1 MKAKTPSDSRT
12 IMTTIVLTNE
22 TNAYNNM
29 FGGDLLSLMDRACAI
44 AAQRHAEAKVVTASV
59 NHVSFST
66 PIPLGSTVEA
76 IAKVSRAFGSSMEV
90 FVDIWVDDAINH
102 TKTKSNEGIYTFVAL
117 DEFMKPKKI
126 PDLVPETEEEIVRY
140 NSALHRRE
148 LSLLLSGRITPS
160 EAVELR
166 KMFTLDN

>member
-1 MKAKTPSDSRT
+1 MKAKTPSESKT

-59 NHVSFST
+59 NHVSFSL

-90 FVDIWVDDAINH
+90 IVDIWIDDVINH
-102 TKTKSNEGIYTFVAL
+102 RKIKTNEGIYTFVAL
-117 DEFMKPKKI
+117 DETMKPKKI
-126 PDLVPETEEEIVRY
+126 PDLVPETEEEKTRY
-140 NSALHRRE
+140 TGAIHRRE

-160 EAVELR
+160 EAIEL
-166 KMFTLDN
+166 KKLLEGN

>member
-1 MKAKTPSDSRT
+1 MKAKTPSESKT

-44 AAQRHAEAKVVTASV
+44 AAQRHAETKVVTASV
-59 NHVSFST
+59 NHVSFSL

-90 FVDIWVDDAINH
+90 IVDIWIDDVINH
-102 TKTKSNEGIYTFVAL
+102 RKIKTNEGIYTFVAL
-117 DEFMKPKKI
+117 DETMKPKKI
-126 PDLVPETEEEIVRY
+126 PDLVPETEEEKTRY
-140 NSALHRRE
+140 TGAIHRRE

-160 EAVELR
+160 EAIEL
-166 KMFTLDN
+166 KKLLEGN

>member
-1 MKAKTPSDSRT
+1 MKAKTPSESKT

-44 AAQRHAEAKVVTASV
+44 AAQRHAETKVVTASV
-59 NHVSFST
+59 NHVSFSL

-90 FVDIWVDDAINH
+90 IVDIWIDDVINH
-102 TKTKSNEGIYTFVAL
+102 RKIKTNEGIYTFVAL
-117 DEFMKPKKI
+117 DETMKPKKI
-126 PDLVPETEEEIVRY
+126 PDLVPETEEEIIRY
-140 NSALHRRE
+140 TGAIHRRE

-160 EAVELR
+160 EAIEL
-166 KMFTLDN
+166 KKLLEGN

>member
-1 MKAKTPSDSRT
+1 MKAKTPSESKT

-44 AAQRHAEAKVVTASV
+44 AAQRHAETKVVTASV
-59 NHVSFST
+59 NHVSFSL

-90 FVDIWVDDAINH
+90 IVDIWIDDVINH
-102 TKTKSNEGIYTFVAL
+102 RKIKTNEGIYTFVAL
-117 DEFMKPKKI
+117 DETMKPKKI
-126 PDLVPETEEEIVRY
+126 PDLVPETEEEKTRY
-140 NSALHRRE
+140 TGAIHHRE

-160 EAVELR
+160 EAIEL
-166 KMFTLDN
+166 KKLLEGN

>member
-1 MKAKTPSDSRT
+1 MKAKTPSESKT

-59 NHVSFST
+59 NHVSFSL

-90 FVDIWVDDAINH
+90 IVDIWIDDVI
-102 TKTKSNEGIYTFVAL
+102 
-117 DEFMKPKKI
+117 KK
-126 PDLVPETEEEIVRY
+126 
-140 NSALHRRE
+140 N
-148 LSLLLSGRITPS
+148 
-160 EAVELR
+160 
-166 KMFTLDN
+166 KNQ